1 MMENQ
6 KLAEPGAQLLGKVV
20 ARLYLELASSE
31 GPEGMRARIAD
42 TLSAVDKQCGIQRPA
57 AQDLHQWAEQVARD
71 DIEIKSETVWRVLEE
86 VSVFTE
92 VEFGAQHVNELRNR
106 IEAQFAAVLA
116 DEDSPLSEAERQ
128 HILTAIINDSL
139 GLGPL
144 EPILADSTVVEVM
157 VDGPGKIYLERYGK
171 LEDAPYR
178 FRDTAH
184 LMSIIQRIVTRTGR
198 QLNES
203 HPMVDTRLSD
213 GSRVNIIIPPISL
226 TGPVMTIRKF
236 LQRKFTLEDLLR
248 FDAISEEIAA
258 FLRACVQSRLNIL
271 VSGGTSSGKTQ
282 FLNILAHMIPD
293 DERIITI
300 ENAIELSGLSETK
313 KYVITLESRPPNI
326 EGEGEV
332 SISDLIVNALR
343 MRPDRIIVGETRG
356 AEALE
361 LIQAMN
367 TGHDGCMTTI
377 HAVAPPDAIQRL
389 EGMMTQHATPLPIL
403 TIRKMIADA
412 IDIVVQVERVAD
424 GSRKVVAVAEVLKLE
439 GNAIM
444 LQDIFQFKATGQEE
458 GRIVGHY
465 LPTGIIPQCLS
476 RFQAFRVEAPLSL
489 FTPRL

>member
-1 MMENQ
+1 MKEHT
-6 KLAEPGAQLLGKVV
+6 LAELEAQLFGKIL
-20 ARLYLELASSE
+20 ARLYLEMLPQS
-31 GPEGMRARIAD
+31 GPEGMRARIHD
-42 TLSAVDKQCGIQRPA
+42 TLSVIDKQCGIQRPA
-57 AQDLHQWAEQVARD
+57 PQDMQRWAEQTAKGSVA
-71 DIEIKSETVWRVLEE
+71 IKGEMVWRVLEE
-86 VSVFTE
+86 TTVFTQGE
-92 VEFGAQHVNELRNR
+92 LGAQYESELRKR
-106 IEAQFAAVLA
+106 IEAQFAAALA
-116 DEDSPLSEAERQ
+116 DECSPLSEAERQ
-128 HILTAIINDSL
+128 HILTTIINDSL

-144 EPILADSTVVEVM
+144 EPILADSAVVGVM

-178 FRDTAH
+178 FRDEVH
-184 LMSIIQRIVTRTGR
+184 LMSIIQRIVARTGR

-203 HPMVDTRLSD
+203 HPMIDARLSD
-213 GSRVNIIIPPISL
+213 GSRVNIVIPPISL

-236 LQRKFTLEDLLR
+236 LQRKLTLEDLLR
-248 FDAISEEIAA
+248 FGTISEEIAT

-300 ENAIELSGLSETK
+300 ENAAELSGLSETK
-313 KYVITLESRPPNI
+313 KYVIALESRPPNI

-332 SISDLIVNALR
+332 SIRDLVVNALR
-343 MRPDRIIVGETRG
+343 MRPDRIIVGEVRG

-377 HAVAPPDAIQRL
+377 HAIAAPDAIQCL
-389 EGMMTQHATPLPIL
+389 EGMMTQHPTPLPIL

-412 IDIVVQVERVAD
+412 IDIVVQIERMAD
-424 GSRKVVAVAEVLKLE
+424 GSHKVTAVAEVLKLE
-439 GNAIM
+439 GNVIM
-444 LQDIFQFKATGQEE
+444 LQDIFQFKAMGQAD
-458 GRIVGHY
+458 GRIVGRY

-476 RFQAFRVEAPLSL
+476 RFQVFRVEAPLSL
-489 FTPRL
+489 FTPK